1 MNISIKRGL
10 DLPISGAPEQVIAD
24 GPPIRMVSVL
34 GRDYVGLKPTMDV
47 QEGDTVELGQPLF
60 RDKRNPGL
68 VVVAPGAGIVRE
80 VRRGPRRILQAVRI
94 ELEGDAHRSFPVRE
108 PGELAGMARDDVE
121 QTLVESGLWTS
132 FRTRPYSKVPTP
144 GTAPAG
150 IFVTAMDSN
159 PLAADPAVVIADAPD
174 DFLNGV
180 TVLTRLTD
188 GPVHVCR
195 RQGSPVPAPDLPQ
208 VNVAEFDGPHP
219 SGLPGTHIH
228 FLQPVNAGRTVW
240 YLNYQDTIAIGR
252 LFTLGRLVPERVI
265 AFAGPAVRT
274 PRLVRTRMGASVAP
288 ILEGQVEKGEVRVI
302 SGSVLAGYRAAGWS
316 AFLGRYHLQLAVLPE
331 GRHREF
337 LGWIMPGRKKF
348 SVTNAFLSSFSRGR
362 KRFGLNTSQNGS
374 PRAMVPIGSYERVM
388 PLDILPTQLLR
399 AIVVKDTDAAQKLG
413 CLELDEEDLAL
424 CTFVCP
430 GKYDYGPMLR
440 QNLEQIEK
448 EG

>member
-1 MNISIKRGL
+1 
-10 DLPISGAPEQVIAD
+10 
-24 GPPIRMVSVL
+24 
-34 GRDYVGLKPTMDV
+34 
-47 QEGDTVELGQPLF
+47 
-60 RDKRNPGL
+60 
-68 VVVAPGAGIVRE
+68 
-80 VRRGPRRILQAVRI
+80 
-94 ELEGDAHRSFPVRE
+94 
-108 PGELAGMARDDVE
+108 
-121 QTLVESGLWTS
+121 
-132 FRTRPYSKVPTP
+132 
-144 GTAPAG
+144 
-150 IFVTAMDSN
+150 
-159 PLAADPAVVIADAPD
+159 
-174 DFLNGV
+174 
-180 TVLTRLTD
+180 
-188 GPVHVCR
+188 VCR

-440 QNLEQIEK
+440 QNLEQIDK

>member
-1 MNISIKRGL
+1 MNITIKRGL
-10 DLPISGAPEQVIAD
+10 DLPVSGAPEQVIAD

-94 ELEGDAHRSFPVRE
+94 ELEGDAHRSFPVRD
-108 PGELAGMARDDVE
+108 PGELAGMAREDVQE
-121 QTLVESGLWTS
+121 TLVESGLWTS
-132 FRTRPYSKVPTP
+132 LRTRPYSKVPTP
-144 GTAPAG
+144 GETPAG

-159 PLAADPAVVIADAPD
+159 PLAADPAVIIAEAED

-195 RQGSPVPAPDLPQ
+195 RQGSLVPAPDLPQ
-208 VNVAEFDGPHP
+208 VNTADFEGPHP

-240 YLNYQDTIAIGR
+240 YLNYQDVIAIGR

-265 AFAGPAVRT
+265 AFAGPAVRS
-274 PRLVRTRMGASVAP
+274 PRLVRTRMGASVVP
-288 ILEGQVEKGEVRVI
+288 ILEGQVEKGEIRVI
-302 SGSVLAGYRAAGWS
+302 SGSVLAGNRAAGWS
-316 AFLGRYHLQLAVLPE
+316 AYLGRYHLQLAVLPE

-337 LGWIMPGRKKF
+337 LGWMAPGRKKF
-348 SVTNAFLSSFSRGR
+348 SVTNAFVSSFSRGR
-362 KRFGLNTSQNGS
+362 KKLALNTSQNGS

>member
-10 DLPISGAPEQVIAD
+10 DLPISGAPEQSISD

-34 GRDYVGLKPTMDV
+34 GRDYVGLKPTMAV
-47 QEGDTVELGQPLF
+47 EEGDPVELGQPLF
-60 RDKRNPGL
+60 RDKHNPGL
-68 VVVAPGAGIVRE
+68 VIVAPGAGIVRE

-94 ELEGDAHRSFPVRE
+94 ELDGDAHRNFPAHA
-108 PGELAGMARDDVE
+108 PDELAGMARDDVQE
-121 QTLVESGLWTS
+121 RLVESGLWTS
-132 FRTRPYSKVPTP
+132 FRTRPYSKVPVP
-144 GTAPAG
+144 GEPPAG
-150 IFVTAMDSN
+150 IFVTAIDSN
-159 PLAADPAVVIADAPD
+159 PLAADPAVVIADARD

-180 TVLTRLTD
+180 TILTRLTD

-195 RQGSPVPAPDLPQ
+195 RQGSAVPAPDLPQ
-208 VNVAEFDGPHP
+208 VITADFDGPHP

-228 FLQPVNAGRTVW
+228 FLQPVHAGRTVW
-240 YLNYQDTIAIGR
+240 YLNYQDVIAIGR

-265 AFAGPAVRT
+265 AFAGPSVRS
-274 PRLVRTRMGASVAP
+274 PRLLRTRMGAHVVP
-288 ILEGQVEKGEVRVI
+288 ILEGHVEKGEIRVI
-302 SGSVLAGYRAAGWS
+302 SGSVFAGYRAAGWS
-316 AFLGRYHLQLAVLPE
+316 GYLGRYHLQLAVLPE
-331 GRHREF
+331 ARDRDF
-337 LGWIMPGRKKF
+337 LGWIMPGSKKF
-348 SVTNAFLSSFSRGR
+348 SVTNAFLSSLSRGR
-362 KRFGLNTSQNGS
+362 KHFGLNTSQNGS

>member
-1 MNISIKRGL
+1 MNITIKRGL
-10 DLPISGAPEQVIAD
+10 DLPIAGAPEQVISE
-24 GPPIRMVSVL
+24 GPPVRMVSVL

-47 QEGDTVELGQPLF
+47 QEGDVVELGQPLF
-60 RDKRNPGL
+60 RDKHNPGL
-68 VVVAPGAGIVRE
+68 VVVSPGAGTVRE
-80 VRRGPRRILQAVRI
+80 IRRGPRRILQAVRI
-94 ELEGDAHRSFPVRE
+94 ELEGDRHRSFPAHE
-108 PGELAGMARDDVE
+108 PGELADLARETVE
-121 QTLVESGLWTS
+121 ETLVASGLWVS
-132 FRTRPYSKVPTP
+132 FRTRPYSKVPVP
-144 GTAPAG
+144 GEMPAG

-159 PLAADPAVVIADAPD
+159 PLAADPAVVIADAGE
-174 DFLNGV
+174 DFAHGV

-195 RQGSPVPAPDLPQ
+195 RQGSTVTAPDLPQ
-208 VNVAEFDGPHP
+208 VNIADFDGPHP
-219 SGLPGTHIH
+219 AGLPGTHIH
-228 FLQPVNAGRTVW
+228 FLQPVHAGRTVW
-240 YLNYQDTIAIGR
+240 YLNYQDVIAIGR
-252 LFTLGRLVPERVI
+252 LFTRGRLVPERVI
-265 AFAGPAVRT
+265 AFAGPSVRS
-274 PRLVRTRMGASVAP
+274 PRLLRTRMGASVAP

-302 SGSVLAGYRAAGWS
+302 SGSVFAGYRAAGW
-316 AFLGRYHLQLAVLPE
+316 AAYLGRYHLQLAVLPE

-337 LGWIMPGRKKF
+337 LGWIMPGSKKF
-348 SVTNAFLSSFSRGR
+348 SVTNAFLSSISRGR
-362 KRFGLNTSQNGS
+362 QLFGLNTSQNGS

>member
-10 DLPISGAPEQVIAD
+10 DLPISGAPEQIIED
-24 GPPIRMVSVL
+24 GPDIRMVSVL

-47 QEGDTVELGQPLF
+47 QEGDFVELGQPLF

-68 VVVAPGAGIVRE
+68 VVVAPGAGVVRE

-94 ELEGDAHRSFPVRE
+94 ELDGDAHRSFPARD
-108 PGELAGMARDDVE
+108 PGELAGMSRADVQE
-121 QTLVESGLWTS
+121 TLVTSGLWTS
-132 FRTRPYSKVPTP
+132 FRTRPYSKVPMP
-144 GTAPAG
+144 GAAPAG
-150 IFVTAMDSN
+150 IFVTAIDSN
-159 PLAADPAVVIADAPD
+159 PLAADPAVIIAEAED

-195 RQGSPVPAPDLPQ
+195 RQGSRVPAPDLPQ
-208 VNVAEFDGPHP
+208 VNTADFDGPHP

-228 FLQPVNAGRTVW
+228 FLQPVSAGRTVW
-240 YLNYQDTIAIGR
+240 YLNYQDVIAIGR

-265 AFAGPAVRT
+265 AFAGPAVRS
-274 PRLVRTRMGASVAP
+274 PRLVRTRMGARVAP
-288 ILEGQVEKGEVRVI
+288 ILEGQGDQGEIRVI

-316 AFLGRYHLQLAVLPE
+316 AYLGRYHLQVAVLPE
-331 GRHREF
+331 GRKREF
-337 LGWIMPGRKKF
+337 LGWIMPGLKKF
-348 SVTNAFLSSFSRGR
+348 SVTNAFVSSFSRGR
-362 KRFGLNTSQNGS
+362 KQFGLNTSQNGS